1 MFLTGSNIEMK
12 IVLHKT
18 LKHFLYK
25 SLLNYE
31 IHKELLINFMLMK
44 LKVLFIAILIMV
56 SCEKNKKTAE
66 VFKEPTEEVVEKEI
80 IADQIELEIYDY
92 AGFEKFL
99 NKKDDKVYV
108 INFWATWC
116 APCVK
121 ELPYFE
127 NLNEEY
133 KNKNVEVILVSLDF
147 PHLYDKKLK
156 PFIKEKKI
164 SSRVIV
170 LDDVDMNTWIPKV
183 DESWSGS
190 IPATII
196 YKNDIKQ
203 FYEQSFTYEELEKEV
218 KKFLN

>member
-1 MFLTGSNIEMK
+1 MK
-12 IVLHKT
+12 IVIHKT

-31 IHKELLINFMLMK
+31 KCKELLINFMVMK
-44 LKVLFIAILIMV
+44 LNVLIVAILLMT
-56 SCEKNKKTAE
+56 SCGKNNKTAE
-66 VFKEPTEEVVEKEI
+66 VFKEATEKVVENEI
-80 IADQIELEIYDY
+80 NNLDTELEVYDY
-92 AGFEKFL
+92 AGFETFL
-99 NKKDDKVYV
+99 NKKDNKVYV

-127 NLNEEY
+127 KLNSEY

-156 PFIKEKKI
+156 PFIKDKKL
-164 SSRVIV
+164 SSKVIA

-196 YKNDIKQ
+196 YKNDNRK

-218 KKFLN
+218 KKFL

>member
-1 MFLTGSNIEMK
+1 MK
-12 IVLHKT
+12 IVIHKT

-31 IHKELLINFMLMK
+31 KCKELLINFMVMK
-44 LKVLFIAILIMV
+44 LNVLIVVILLMT
-56 SCEKNKKTAE
+56 SCGKNNKTAE
-66 VFKEPTEEVVEKEI
+66 VYKEVNAEVVEKEI
-80 IADQIELEIYDY
+80 NKGDIELEVYDY
-92 AGFEKFL
+92 AGFEAFL

-127 NLNEEY
+127 KLNTEY
-133 KNKNVEVILVSLDF
+133 KNKNVEVVLVSLDF

-156 PFIKEKKI
+156 PFIKDKKLA
-164 SSRVIV
+164 SKVIA

-196 YKNDIKQ
+196 YKNDNRK
-203 FYEQSFTYEELEKEV
+203 FYEQSFTYVELEKEV
-218 KKFLN
+218 KQFLN

>member
-1 MFLTGSNIEMK
+1 MK

-31 IHKELLINFMLMK
+31 KCKELLINFMVMK
-44 LKVLFIAILIMV
+44 LNVLIVVILLMT
-56 SCEKNKKTAE
+56 SCGKNNKTAE
-66 VFKEPTEEVVEKEI
+66 IYKEVNAEAVENEI
-80 IADQIELEIYDY
+80 NKGDLELEVYDY
-92 AGFEKFL
+92 AGFEAFL
-99 NKKDDKVYV
+99 NKKNDKVYV

-127 NLNEEY
+127 KLNSEY

-156 PFIKEKKI
+156 PFIKDKNLLSK
-164 SSRVIV
+164 VIA
-170 LDDVDMNTWIPKV
+170 LDDVDMNSWIPKV

-196 YKNDIKQ
+196 YKNDNRK
-203 FYEQSFTYEELEKEV
+203 FYEQSFNYEELEKEV
-218 KKFLN
+218 KRFLN

>member
-1 MFLTGSNIEMK
+1 MK
-12 IVLHKT
+12 HR
-18 LKHFLYK
+18 H
-25 SLLNYE
+25 
-31 IHKELLINFMLMK
+31 
-44 LKVLFIAILIMV
+44 
-56 SCEKNKKTAE
+56 EKNKKTAE

-116 APCVK
+116 GPCVK

-147 PHLYDKKLK
+147 SHLYDKKLK

-196 YKNDIKQ
+196 YKNDKKQ

-218 KKFLN
+218 KQFLN

>member
-1 MFLTGSNIEMK
+1 MK
-12 IVLHKT
+12 IVIHKT

-31 IHKELLINFMLMK
+31 KCKELLINFMVMK
-44 LKVLFIAILIMV
+44 LNVLIVVILLMT
-56 SCEKNKKTAE
+56 SCGKNNKTAE
-66 VFKEPTEEVVEKEI
+66 VFKEATEKVVENEI
-80 IADQIELEIYDY
+80 NNLDTELEVYDY
-92 AGFEKFL
+92 AGFETFL
-99 NKKDDKVYV
+99 NKKDNKVYV

-127 NLNEEY
+127 KLNSEY

-156 PFIKEKKI
+156 PFIKDKKL
-164 SSRVIV
+164 SSKVIA

-196 YKNDIKQ
+196 YKNDNRK

-218 KKFLN
+218 KKFL